1 MAKGRGGLVECFSL
15 VRRISVMDN
24 NQNELLPPKG
34 PYPASR
40 EQEALQKDEHITEV
54 IEAAEQGKLPTTVQL
69 TDAIEQIEE
78 DISLDHASIN
88 MSASGWRVIADT
100 EKFLNSTKRLLAE
113 KDAGDQFQNVI
124 YYGIQG
130 ERAARSGNE
139 ITQTREQLSDIAVQT
154 KGLLSDG
161 AEKITRVGWLL
172 VTSTQFRRLVND
184 VTSIF
189 QELVASSIPNYPEQS
204 KYTDDAGIP
213 RDHEATF
220 DEVDERV
227 LETLQ
232 KSGKQLYQNA
242 EESVKP
248 YIKQI
253 EDGDMPVNKATKE
266 LIQEVKQNIQHRL
279 KNARLSSEQE
289 DHLINRIRNVFRE
302 LQENPEFQEAVDELS
317 NVASSLKSRA
327 MDAESLVAE
336 TAETMTE
343 AGGDNLAIARANA
356 KELVEKFAGNKSLDP
371 LIQSISR
378 LHSEYSVDEELSAFV
393 RDLKEF
399 IRRSIR
405 ESQFT
410 DRPEYKKEVSGFID
424 KGQNIMDRKY
434 RPHFQQ
440 ISNEVTSFNT
450 ALQHDRT
457 TQAFARDL
465 EKLTQDVFLD
475 ESGKPTIKYDLVKD
489 FAKLVPVI
497 AKKLEYLP
505 LPRVEHSDEQFDVIL
520 DNIVLKCS
528 NIAPDYIHLETDT
541 LGDTNPETEQ
551 SLHNNVYI
559 KFANIQVEAKNMAF
573 YYKKKTFPWMT
584 DVGYIDLTMP
594 DDGITMDM
602 TLNTTP
608 APDPVTGRNHVYE
621 VKQVETS
628 VKELKLTVH
637 NSKHDIL
644 YKLLSPIIN
653 SKVRQ
658 IIEEQVSIRAHE
670 TMMKI
675 EEQIP
680 IEVQETV
687 IMIEEQLVKNMEES
701 KARIGSSTDPSRI
714 DPAQLTKEPNPQ
726 WGSQAFDMQQ
736 PTVQHIRER

>member
-1 MAKGRGGLVECFSL
+1 
-15 VRRISVMDN
+15 MDN
-24 NQNELLPPKG
+24 KQNELPPRVHH
-34 PYPASR
+34 PASK
-40 EQEALQKDEHITEV
+40 EQEALQKKEHITEV
-54 IEAAEQGKLPTTVQL
+54 IHAAQQGKLPTTVQL
-69 TDAIEQIEE
+69 TDAIEQLQE
-78 DISLDHASIN
+78 DNSLHHASAN
-88 MSASGWRVIADT
+88 MSASGRRVMADT
-100 EKFLNSTKRLLAE
+100 ENLLDSTKRLLTE
-113 KDAGDQFQNVI
+113 KNADDQIQNII
-124 YYGIQG
+124 YHSTQG
-130 ERAARSGNE
+130 GMAARSGNE
-139 ITQTREQLSDIAVQT
+139 ITQTKEQLSDTAGQT

-172 VTSTQFRRLVND
+172 VTSSQFRRLMND

-189 QELVASSIPNYPEQS
+189 QELVASNIPNHPEQEETVRDTSSS
-204 KYTDDAGIP
+204 KYTNDSGIP
-213 RDHEATF
+213 HDHEAT
-220 DEVDERV
+220 VDEAGERV
-227 LETLQ
+227 QETLQ
-232 KSGKQLYQNA
+232 KSGKPLYQNA
-242 EESVKP
+242 KETVKP
-248 YIKQI
+248 YIKQA
-253 EDGDMPVNKATKE
+253 EDGDMPVKE
-266 LIQEVKQNIQHRL
+266 AAKESIQEMKQGIQQRL
-279 KNARLSSEQE
+279 KNVRLSSKQE
-289 DHLINRIRNVFRE
+289 DHLINRMRNVFRE
-302 LQENPEFQEAVDELS
+302 LQENPEFQEAIDELS
-317 NVASSLKSRA
+317 DIASTLKSHG
-327 MDAESLVAE
+327 MDAQSLVAE
-336 TAETMTE
+336 TAQTKKE
-343 AGGDNLAIARANA
+343 AGGDDLTIARANA
-356 KELVEKFAGNKSLDP
+356 KELVENFAGNKSLDP
-371 LIQSISR
+371 LIQSISK

-505 LPRVEHSDEQFDVIL
+505 LPRVENSDEQFDVIL

-528 NIAPDYIHLETDT
+528 NIAPDYIHLRTDT
-541 LGDTNPETEQ
+541 LVDTNPETKQ
-551 SLHNNVYI
+551 NFHNNVYI

-573 YYKKKTFPWMT
+573 YYKKKTFPKMT

-621 VKQVETS
+621 VKQVGTS
-628 VKELKLTVH
+628 AKDLKLKIH
-637 NSKHDIL
+637 NSKHDVL

-653 SKVRQ
+653 SKVRK
-658 IIEEQVSIRAHE
+658 IIEEQVPIKVHE
-670 TMMKI
+670 TMMK
-675 EEQIP
+675 
-680 IEVQETV
+680 
-687 IMIEEQLVKNMEES
+687 IEEQLVKNMEES